1 MTCKSNCQAAPGTYN
16 KLVTIEKPKS
26 TGYDSDYGTYDL
38 TSSANWEQHARA
50 YAKVETRGG
59 REFFQASKV
68 HADLSHLWETP
79 STGKVRAAT
88 PKMRLIWN
96 NRVFQILSVQDKD
109 EDRRVVEISTK
120 EVV

>member
-1 MTCKSNCQAAPGTYN
+1 MTCKSNCQASPGTYN
-16 KLVTIEKPKS
+16 KLVTIEKTKS

-38 TSSANWEQHARA
+38 SSDTNWEQHTKA
-50 YAKVETRGG
+50 YAKVQTRGG

-68 HADLSHLWETP
+68 HTDVSHLWEMQ
-79 STGKVRAAT
+79 STAKVRAAT

-96 NRVFQILSVQDKD
+96 SRVFQILSVQDKD